1 MLVYIAQIAVLVAG
15 VSFCVF
21 AGWGINSPNKLVRW
35 MTGMMDE
42 DGLIYYAV
50 IARVVLGL
58 ALIIA
63 APDSQYQMAFLI
75 LGWVTIVAAVAIAI
89 VGRTR
94 LRRFINWC
102 FEQITP
108 LMIRLWLVFAI
119 AFGGFLIYGV

>member
-1 MLVYIAQIAVLVAG
+1 MLVYISQIAVLVAG
-15 VSFCVF
+15 VAACIV
-21 AGWGINSPNKLVRW
+21 AGWGIYAPKKLVRW

-50 IARVVLGL
+50 IARVVFGL

-63 APDSQYQMAFLI
+63 APHSQFPMAFLI
-75 LGWVTIVAAVAIAI
+75 LGWVAIVAAVAIAI

-102 FEQITP
+102 FERITP